1 MKQIQIDRDDL
12 AFHSLSFNDENGRL
26 FKWQGDIYRAIS
38 PHQAPLYQDLLQ
50 QGIVSELVSK
60 KLLIETE
67 LTNFIVENYTMVL
80 KHRRLDFVSYPKE
93 WCGDMLKDAALLH
106 LDLCLELERHG
117 LTTNDAHSL
126 NILFDKCQPIFI
138 DFGSI
143 KQISSDS
150 SLDFNYRQFCR
161 FFLNPLRLMSQGQG
175 RIARWLMHDYE
186 RGVLPDDVEAL
197 NCPKPA
203 NYSLAMNN
211 QLNWL
216 KSRAKMPIL
225 NEITLWA
232 KKARKIASPIF
243 PDKPDKPT
251 SRRDFLEQIRQE
263 VIDLNPVSLPAY
275 RSNLECE
282 WLDSVVVVDERQLK
296 LQIVDSTLNNLQP
309 AAVLEMGSDRS
320 DGDYAQIAARNGRQ
334 VVFITPEEK
343 KAKQLYLNGKKNHI
357 PILPLLIDFGSPSS
371 DLCNRWFV
379 AAGDRLK
386 CDMVLALD
394 LIEWLVFK
402 RYLPFD
408 RIIELLAEFARRWL
422 LVEFVIPQP
431 LNLDSLSLDIKL
443 IFSWYNLDNFIKA
456 LKQKFSRV
464 DTLHHSANTVLLLCE
479 K

>member
-1 MKQIQIDRDDL
+1 MEQIQIDKDEL
-12 AFHSLSFNDENGRL
+12 AFHRLSFNDENGRL
-26 FKWQGDIYRAIS
+26 FKWQGDIYRAIP
-38 PHQAPLYQDLLQ
+38 PHQAPLYQNLLQ

-67 LTNFIVENYTMVL
+67 LTNLIVENYAMVL
-80 KHRRLDFVSYPKE
+80 KHRRIDFVSYPKE
-93 WCGDMLKDAALLH
+93 WCGEMLKDAALLH
-106 LDLCLELERHG
+106 LDLCLELERYS
-117 LTTNDAHSL
+117 LKTNDAHSL
-126 NILFDKCQPIFI
+126 NILFDGCQPIFI

-143 KQISSDS
+143 EQISSDN
-150 SLDFNYRQFCR
+150 SLWFIYRQFCR
-161 FFLNPLRLMSQGQG
+161 FFLNPLRLMAQGQG

-197 NCPKPA
+197 NCPRQA

-216 KSRAKMPIL
+216 KSMAKIPIL

-232 KKARKIASPIF
+232 KKVRKLASPIF
-243 PDKPDKPT
+243 PDKPDKLT
-251 SRRDFLEQIRQE
+251 SRRNFLEQIRQE
-263 VIDLNPVSLPAY
+263 VIDINPVSLPSY

-282 WLDSVVVVDERQLK
+282 WLDSVVAIADRQLK
-296 LQIVDSTLNNLQP
+296 LQIVASTLNNLQP
-309 AAVLEMGSDRS
+309 ASVLEMGNDRS
-320 DGDYAQIAARNGRQ
+320 DGDYAQIAAKNGTQ

-343 KAKQLYLNGKKNHI
+343 KAQQLYLNGKKNQL

-371 DLCNRWFV
+371 DLSNSWFV
-379 AAGDRLK
+379 AAGDRLS
-386 CDMVLALD
+386 CNLVLALN

-408 RIIELLAEFARRWL
+408 RIIELLAEFSRRWL

-431 LNLDSLSLDIKL
+431 INLDSLASDIKL
-443 IFSWYNLDNFIKA
+443 IFSWYNLDNFINA
-456 LKQKFSRV
+456 LKKKFSRV